1 MQCKI
6 IENLH
11 KLDILIGNIFY
22 FIKGKS
28 YLNNVLD
35 FFERK
40 IKYLNESTAINV
52 KFLEYL

>member
-1 MQCKI
+1 MEYKI

-11 KLDILIGNIFY
+11 KLYILIENVFY

-35 FFERK
+35 SFESK
-40 IKYLNESTAINV
+40 IKYLNESTTTHV
-52 KFLEYL
+52 MF